1 MTAFR
6 EQKRYEQHHS
16 NLQRCYPWEHLNIN
30 PCDNRSKSDIY
41 KIHPKVVQR
50 EEEQA
55 TVWGNWS
62 IMIIRLTNW
71 QLKFPTNL
79 NKEIKNAV
87 YPTTTVFKLVKVEN
101 FSTWKYILCFQI
113 TLIIAS
119 IFRTSGSN
127 FVCSVKTETETGP
140 CSS

>member
-79 NKEIKNAV
+79 HKEIKNAV

-101 FSTWKYILCFQI
+101 FSTWKLHSAFPNH
-113 TLIIAS
+113 
-119 IFRTSGSN
+119 SN
-127 FVCSVKTETETGP
+127 YSFHLQDQWKWLELEYDT
-140 CSS
+140 